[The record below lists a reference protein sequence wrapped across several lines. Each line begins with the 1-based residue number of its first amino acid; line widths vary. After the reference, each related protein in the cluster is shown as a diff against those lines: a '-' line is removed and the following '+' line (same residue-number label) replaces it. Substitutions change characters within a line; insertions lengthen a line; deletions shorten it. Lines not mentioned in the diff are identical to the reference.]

1 MRQVAVQGWNEDLD
15 QCESEIDEQVLGK
28 WKSIKLM
35 KIGKGLVGDSQK
47 EQYRVSLQVLII
59 LFV

>member
-1 MRQVAVQGWNEDLD
+1 MEKHKV
-15 QCESEIDEQVLGK
+15 DEN
-28 WKSIKLM
+28 WKSS
-35 KIGKGLVGDSQK
+35 LVGDSQK

>member
-1 MRQVAVQGWNEDLD
+1 MRQVAVQGWNENLD

-35 KIGKGLVGDSQK
+35 KIGKMTKNDTDSIF
-47 EQYRVSLQVLII
+47 SLASTNI
-59 LFV
+59 